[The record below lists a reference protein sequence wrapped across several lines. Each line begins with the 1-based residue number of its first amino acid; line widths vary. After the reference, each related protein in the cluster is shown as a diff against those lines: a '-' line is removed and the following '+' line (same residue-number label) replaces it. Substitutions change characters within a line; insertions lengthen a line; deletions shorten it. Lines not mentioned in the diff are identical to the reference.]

1 MIQRLVAYSFIL
13 LGVGGTVYMGVE
25 GIYGEEYAI
34 PMIDFEI
41 PTDPSSDSSQYVFI
55 DVRTMR
61 EIEQRPAPWPIIEK
75 IPLLLLEDRCLEL
88 NKYKDRSMVVLCDTG
103 NRSRQGAR
111 ILRMAG
117 FDAFYLETG
126 MFYQGES
133 N

>member
-1 MIQRLVAYSFIL
+1 
-13 LGVGGTVYMGVE
+13 MGVE

-61 EIEQRPAPWPIIEK
+61 EIEQRPAPWPIIKK

>member
-1 MIQRLVAYSFIL
+1 
-13 LGVGGTVYMGVE
+13 MGVE

>member
-25 GIYGEEYAI
+25 GLYGEDYAI
-34 PMIDFEI
+34 PMVDFER
-41 PTDPSSDSSQYVFI
+41 PTHESSDSSEFVFI
-55 DVRTMR
+55 DVRTLR
-61 EIEQRPAPWPIIEK
+61 EIDQRPAPWPNIEH

-88 NKYKDRSMVVLCDTG
+88 NKYRDRSMLVLCDTG

-117 FDAFYLETG
+117 FEAFYLKTG
-126 MFYQGES
+126 MFYQGEE